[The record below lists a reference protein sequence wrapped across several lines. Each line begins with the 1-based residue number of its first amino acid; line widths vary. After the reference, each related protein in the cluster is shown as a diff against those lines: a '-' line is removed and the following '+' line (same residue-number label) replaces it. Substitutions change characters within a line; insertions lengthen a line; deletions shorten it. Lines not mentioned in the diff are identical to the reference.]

1 MGQWGEGCLPVVC
14 HPLEGK
20 LRLFPRRQHYQKAIE
35 EAAIHFEAQTGT
47 LPFCHNQL
55 NQIQTL
61 GKQALTLDAE
71 TQPSP
76 SEKGCACRRGRN
88 YCAHFWPMIYI
99 PNSNFGHS
107 QVHPSSRE
115 NTSWDFPD
123 DPVAK
128 NLPSNAGDMG
138 LIPGQGTK
146 IPHAWGN

>member
-1 MGQWGEGCLPVVC
+1 M
-14 HPLEGK
+14 
-20 LRLFPRRQHYQKAIE
+20 
-35 EAAIHFEAQTGT
+35 
-47 LPFCHNQL
+47 PFCHNQL

-107 QVHPSSRE
+107 QVHPFSRE

-146 IPHAWGN
+146 IPHAMGQLSPCGTATEPTHSGALGPQLEGCLSTKNPECHN